1 MSRERID
8 HAVLFLKSISQTP
21 SGGDSQVFFLA
32 QGRNF
37 GASIKV
43 GILLFLIK

>member
-21 SGGDSQVFFLA
+21 SGGDSQVFLA